1 MNQPKRPESQP
12 ITNSVIVLGLRLAGS
27 SEQLGDWSLTQ
38 VSLCVILNQ
47 LDPRSTLLTLKSVV
61 ATEMME
67 SDATRSL
74 VRIQAIWGP
83 IQRD

>member
-1 MNQPKRPESQP
+1 MPKNQPTTTS
-12 ITNSVIVLGLRLAGS
+12 IIVWGLRLSGS

-47 LDPRSTLLTLKSVV
+47 LEPRSTSLAMKSFV
-61 ATEMME
+61 ATTIVE

-74 VRIQAIWGP
+74 VRIQEI
-83 IQRD
+83 

>member
-1 MNQPKRPESQP
+1 MPKNQSTTTS
-12 ITNSVIVLGLRLAGS
+12 IIVWGLRLSGS

-47 LDPRSTLLTLKSVV
+47 LEPRSTSLAMKSFV
-61 ATEMME
+61 ATTIVE

-74 VRIQAIWGP
+74 VRIQEI
-83 IQRD
+83 